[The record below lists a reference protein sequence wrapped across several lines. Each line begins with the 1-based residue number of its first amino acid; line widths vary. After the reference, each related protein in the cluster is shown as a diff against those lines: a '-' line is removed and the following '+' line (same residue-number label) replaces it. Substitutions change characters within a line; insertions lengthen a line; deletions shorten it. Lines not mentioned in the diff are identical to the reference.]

1 MAVAAATAAAAPV
14 HVHGPGQAGAAA
26 AAQAHDPDQA
36 AVPADWELRW
46 GDESARDIAGL
57 PEALEK
63 PGEAGVCYQICLPVK
78 EMPAMPVR
86 RAFITALARELGQPA
101 PEFPSSDGC
110 SDEEEYD
117 EDDYEDMSAAHAC
130 GDSTY
135 IGDWREVSSALL
147 WESGDWDP
155 SKTHA
160 SVWLT
165 MRNHHGSVQER
176 RWVEDAV
183 MAALLDGAVGME
195 WDTDLICKEA
205 GSSRVRVFALP
216 RNTFTVGQW
225 PGCGRGS
232 SGGSSVGGR
241 GGSSGNGNGGGNATA
256 AGWPLWWCVR
266 TQPEHGIDGDGY
278 GMPLASWSVSLHTR
292 AADGSYS
299 LVARANG
306 TFCPYA
312 EPSDTYFAGGLHV
325 ELLEVRSDCRG
336 KKYGKALLQLV
347 EKAALDFFGP
357 NSMVYIYAYDHW
369 FYETQGYTMVG
380 MDDFYKIVCPPAH

>member
-1 MAVAAATAAAAPV
+1 MAPASCPFPSITVSVGPGFDAAADPLLGDCFREDLARGL
-14 HVHGPGQAGAAA
+14 HGQAGETGSNQLSAW
-26 AAQAHDPDQA
+26 HG
-36 AVPADWELRW
+36 WCTYW
-46 GDESARDIAGL
+46 CGDNCYTSGHFSDHSV

-63 PGEAGVCYQICLPVK
+63 PGEAGVCYHICLPAK
-78 EMPAMPVR
+78 DMPAMPVR

-101 PEFPSSDGC
+101 PEFPSSDVC
-110 SDEEEYD
+110 SDEEEYG
-117 EDDYEDMSAAHAC
+117 EDDYEDRSAAHAC

-147 WESGDWDP
+147 WESGDWNP
-155 SKTHA
+155 SKTRA

-183 MAALLDGAVGME
+183 MAALLDGAVGMQ
-195 WDTDLICKEA
+195 WDTDLTCKEA
-205 GSSRVRVFALP
+205 GSAQERVRVAAVQERVRVAAVP

-225 PGCGRGS
+225 PGCCSGS

-256 AGWPLWWCVR
+256 AGLPVWW
-266 TQPEHGIDGDGY
+266 
-278 GMPLASWSVSLHTR
+278 

-336 KKYGKALLQLV
+336 KKFGKALLQLV
-347 EKAALDFFGP
+347 EKAAMDFFGP
-357 NSMVYIYAYDHW
+357 NTMVYIYAYGH
-369 FYETQGYTMVG
+369 
-380 MDDFYKIVCPPAH
+380 